1 MNNVKENNIMQKH
14 YIIEDN
20 LDFKTE
26 LTDKTISDNNSR
38 CLISQQ
44 VLTRSHITLPCSHKF
59 NYIPLYNEVCQQKM
73 KNVYKVMVL
82 KINQLKC
89 PYCRNVF
96 DILLPYLPSEIDEK
110 KTGVNFPPKYCMALG
125 IECDWVNKSGKNKGV
140 KCTKDAQYIDATC
153 YCKLHYK
160 RTQIVNQ
167 Q

>member
-59 NYIPLYNEVCQQKM
+59 NYIPLYNEVCQQ
-73 KNVYKVMVL
+73 
-82 KINQLKC
+82 
-89 PYCRNVF
+89 
-96 DILLPYLPSEIDEK
+96 
-110 KTGVNFPPKYCMALG
+110 
-125 IECDWVNKSGKNKGV
+125 
-140 KCTKDAQYIDATC
+140 
-153 YCKLHYK
+153 
-160 RTQIVNQ
+160 
-167 Q
+167 